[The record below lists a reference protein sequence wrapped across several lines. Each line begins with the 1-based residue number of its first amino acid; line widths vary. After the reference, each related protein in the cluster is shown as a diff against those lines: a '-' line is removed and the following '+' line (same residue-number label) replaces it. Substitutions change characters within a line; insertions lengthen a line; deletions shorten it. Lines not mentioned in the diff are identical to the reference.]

1 MKTAQPAS
9 LPPGVCGS
17 GGISRS
23 TSASIAAP
31 SSGVKYTHGPGC
43 TAVGGVPAFVAH
55 GKLPLTTSA
64 RTEVAENTKVMA
76 VVMSNSR
83 RRMPGSERD
92 EPGIP
97 SPALSAPGAIL
108 PIPLAF
114 SRISLATIVLPWIV
128 NTEFQGGDAS
138 RQKYSTV

>member
-64 RTEVAENTKVMA
+64 RAEGAENTKVMA
-76 VVMSNSR
+76 VAMSNAR
-83 RRMPGSERD
+83 RRQPASELD
-92 EPGIP
+92 EPGFL
-97 SPALSAPGAIL
+97 SAALSAPVAI
-108 PIPLAF
+108 
-114 SRISLATIVLPWIV
+114 
-128 NTEFQGGDAS
+128 
-138 RQKYSTV
+138 

>member
-23 TSASIAAP
+23 TRGSIVAA

-64 RTEVAENTKVMA
+64 RAEVAENTKVMA

-83 RRMPGSERD
+83 RRTPGSERD
-92 EPGIP
+92 EPGIL

-108 PIPLAF
+108 PIPLAL
-114 SRISLATIVLPWIV
+114 SPISFATIVLPWVV
-128 NTEFQGGDAS
+128 NTEIPSGDAS
-138 RQKYSTV
+138 RQKHITV

>member
-31 SSGVKYTHGPGC
+31 SSGVKYTHGPGR

-64 RTEVAENTKVMA
+64 RAEVAENSKVMA

-83 RRMPGSERD
+83 RRTPGSERD

-97 SPALSAPGAIL
+97 SGAL
-108 PIPLAF
+108 
-114 SRISLATIVLPWIV
+114 SRISFATIVLSWIV
-128 NTEFQGGDAS
+128 STEFQGGDAS
-138 RQKYSTV
+138 RQKDST